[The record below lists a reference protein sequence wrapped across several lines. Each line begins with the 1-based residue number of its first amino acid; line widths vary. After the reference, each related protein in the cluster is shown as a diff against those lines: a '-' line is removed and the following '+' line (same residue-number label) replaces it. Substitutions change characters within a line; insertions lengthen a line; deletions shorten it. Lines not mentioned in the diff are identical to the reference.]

1 MFNAQLAQPRALRGQ
16 LLSFRIANGA
26 LTVKELPTR
35 LKLLNWGVNETVKGP
50 VTVGPQTLAR
60 LAANQARLGYDR
72 VQIDFNHQ
80 TVPGSET
87 WQADPVEVAG
97 YGTPVVI
104 PHDGLYLVDIEWT
117 PAGKKYAVNYHD
129 LSPTPKLDDCGEV
142 VFLHSVAL
150 CRQGAVHDLTFYNA
164 SFLQP
169 QTRPQPPMENTT
181 PTAAPQ
187 GEAVDNR
194 GLLVALLQKLGVTLP
209 DTATDADIAT
219 MVDQFKALAPA
230 ADDPDD
236 DRRSNAAPT
245 RPLGVETRID
255 QIEKDGLLTLAATQG
270 KVIPLNAEEIRT
282 TPIAVLR
289 AMIDRLPVG
298 TVPLAARQGGNPAR
312 PNEPGRVASLNAA
325 QKLIVK
331 NLNLSEEK
339 YLATLNAEKAA
350 SVTLL

>member
-1 MFNAQLAQPRALRGQ
+1 MFKAAPAQPRTLRGQ

-26 LTVKELPTR
+26 LEVKGLPTR

-50 VTVGPQTLAR
+50 ITVGAQTLRR
-60 LAANQARLGYDR
+60 LAVNQARLGYDR
-72 VQIDFNHQ
+72 IQIDFNHQ

-87 WQADPVEVAG
+87 YQADPVEVAG

-104 PHDGLYLVDIEWT
+104 PDDGLYLVDIEWT
-117 PAGKKYAVNYHD
+117 PAGKKYAANYHD
-129 LSPTPKLDDCGEV
+129 LSPTPKLDDKGEV

-150 CRQGAVHDLTFYNA
+150 CRQGAVRDLTFYNA

-169 QTRPQPPMENTT
+169 QASPSPMENTT

-187 GEAVDNR
+187 GDAVDYR
-194 GLLVALLQKLGVTLP
+194 GLLVALLEKLGVNIP

-219 MVDQFKALAPA
+219 MVDQFKAPA
-230 ADDPDD
+230 SDDADPDANGFVD
-236 DRRSNAAPT
+236 STPA
-245 RPLGVETRID
+245 RPLGVEARID

-270 KVIPLNAEEIRT
+270 KVVPLNAEEIRA
-282 TPIAVLR
+282 TPITVLR
-289 AMIDRLPVG
+289 SMIDRLPAG
-298 TVPLAARQGGNPAR
+298 AVPLATRQGGNPAKSHG
-312 PNEPGRVASLNAA
+312 PGRVTALTAA

-331 NLNLSEEK
+331 NLNVSEEK

>member
-1 MFNAQLAQPRALRGQ
+1 MFNASPAQPRTLRGQ

-26 LTVKELPTR
+26 LAVRELPRR

-72 VQIDFNHQ
+72 IQIDFNHQ

-87 WQADPVEVAG
+87 YQADPVEVAG
-97 YGTPVVI
+97 YGSPVVI
-104 PHDGLYLVDIEWT
+104 PNDGLYLVDIEWT
-117 PAGKKYAVNYHD
+117 PAGKKYAANYHD
-129 LSPTPKLDDCGEV
+129 LSPTPKLDERGEV

-150 CRQGAVHDLTFYNA
+150 CRQGAVRDLTFYNA

-169 QTRPQPPMENTT
+169 HASPTPMENNT
-181 PTAAPQ
+181 PTAAPE
-187 GEAVDNR
+187 GDAVDYR
-194 GLLVALLQKLGVTLP
+194 GLLVALLQKLGVNLP

-219 MVDQFKALAPA
+219 MVDQFKAPAPNG
-230 ADDPDD
+230 ADPADPADPG
-236 DRRSNAAPT
+236 RT
-245 RPLGVETRID
+245 LGVGDRID
-255 QIEKDGLLTLAATQG
+255 QIEKDSLLTLAATQG
-270 KVIPLNAEEIRT
+270 KVIPLNAEEIRA

-289 AMIDRLPVG
+289 SMIDRLPVG

-312 PNEPGRVASLNAA
+312 PHEPGRVAALTAA

-331 NLNLSEEK
+331 NLNVSEEK

>member
-1 MFNAQLAQPRALRGQ
+1 MFNAQPAHPRTLRGQ

-26 LTVKELPTR
+26 LAVKELPTR

-50 VTVGPQTLAR
+50 VTVGSQTLAQ
-60 LAANQARLGYDR
+60 LAVNQARLGYDR
-72 VQIDFNHQ
+72 IQIDFNHQ

-87 WQADPVEVAG
+87 FQADPVEVAG

-117 PAGKKYAVNYHD
+117 PAGKKYAANYHD
-129 LSPTPKLDDCGEV
+129 LSPTPKLDDHGEV

-150 CRQGAVHDLTFYNA
+150 CRQGAVRDLTFYNA

-169 QTRPQPPMENTT
+169 HASPPPMENTT
-181 PTAAPQ
+181 PSTAPQ
-187 GEAVDNR
+187 GEAVDYR
-194 GLLVALLQKLGVTLP
+194 GLLVALLQKLGVNLP

-219 MVDQFKALAPA
+219 MVDQFKAPAPTDTDSSDESRA
-230 ADDPDD
+230 KTA
-236 DRRSNAAPT
+236 ST
-245 RPLGVETRID
+245 RPLGVEARID

-270 KVIPLNAEEIRT
+270 KVIPLNAEEIRAT
-282 TPIAVLR
+282 SVAVLR
-289 AMIDRLPVG
+289 SMIDRLPVG
-298 TVPLAARQGGNPAR
+298 AVPLAARQGGNPAR
-312 PNEPGRVASLNAA
+312 PNEPGCVAALTAA

>member
-1 MFNAQLAQPRALRGQ
+1 MFNAQIAQPRVLRGQ

-50 VTVGPQTLAR
+50 VTVGPRTLAR
-60 LAANQARLGYDR
+60 LAVNQARLGYDR
-72 VQIDFNHQ
+72 IQIDFNHQ

-87 WQADPVEVAG
+87 YQADPVEVAG

-117 PAGKKYAVNYHD
+117 PAGKKYATNYHD
-129 LSPTPKLDDCGEV
+129 LSPTPKLDDRGEV

-150 CRQGAVHDLTFYNA
+150 CRQGAVRDLTFYNA

-169 QTRPQPPMENTT
+169 QTSPQSPMENTT
-181 PTAAPQ
+181 PNAAPQ
-187 GEAVDNR
+187 GDAVDYR
-194 GLLVALLQKLGVTLP
+194 GLLVALLQKLGVDLP

-219 MVDQFKALAPA
+219 MVDQFKAPAPA
-230 ADDPDD
+230 DTDPGDD
-236 DRRSNAAPT
+236 S
-245 RPLGVETRID
+245 RPLGVEARID
-255 QIEKDGLLTLAATQG
+255 QIEKEGLLTLAATQG
-270 KVIPLNAEEIRT
+270 KVVPLNAEEIRT
-282 TPIAVLR
+282 TPVALLR
-289 AMIDRLPVG
+289 SMIDRLPVG
-298 TVPLAARQGGNPAR
+298 AVPLAARQGGNPAR
-312 PNEPGRVASLNAA
+312 PNEPGRVTALTAA

-339 YLATLNAEKAA
+339 YLTTLNAEKAA